1 MMMIGQV
8 SIILELPV
16 SVKLEAVPASGSV
29 ITHVSGQVEEM
40 VEFERMKDDIDGIPH
55 KAEGKLSRK
64 SVFCASLLVCCLLVL
79 ILGILAGTRVG
90 GNTGYLPVYHR
101 LTRTNDSC
109 PPLTGEMLTTTVGE
123 GQSFEGLVV
132 LLECRTGYS
141 PFPSSVRCERR
152 RHYDG
157 SAWLQWS
164 NYPLCYPGM
173 DSVITSTKHAR

>member
-1 MMMIGQV
+1 MIGQV

-90 GNTGYLPVYHR
+90 GNAGYLPVYHR

-173 DSVITSTKHAR
+173 DSVMTSTKHAR